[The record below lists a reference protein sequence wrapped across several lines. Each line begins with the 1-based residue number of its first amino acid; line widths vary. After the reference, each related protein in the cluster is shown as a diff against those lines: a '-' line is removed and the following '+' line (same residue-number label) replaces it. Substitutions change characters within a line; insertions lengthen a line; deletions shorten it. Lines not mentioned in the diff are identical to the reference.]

1 MQSVAELVE
10 LPARVAELASLL
22 HKEREARARLEAHFR
37 KADQSSLDALV
48 EDRLEMEAMKLR
60 AEFAAEFPK
69 HRQAI
74 TRLQDSRDA
83 AQAQRI
89 KSIVQSEFQ
98 QLVARE
104 EQSLAA
110 LRAEIRGEVQVQL
123 KDGLGVVCGTQDDWL
138 RELVAEQLAPLQQ
151 RLDAAEAT
159 LQRLQADAA
168 EAAEMEAVVLERLD
182 AVAQAVADEDVVQLP
197 AEVADSILG
206 LRRDVEQLRV
216 ELCTTNRMASQATAK
231 CEAALASLE
240 MTVAETAAQ
249 DKRFQSSEARQI
261 AECQAVRESAD
272 AAVAKMED
280 AVAARL
286 EELDDLVMA
295 HGAKLLRVLSVVGE
309 WEAGLGPQATPAPQ
323 TSDREARVEDPQM
336 LRKMQVEA
344 AKAAEAALKP
354 LAEQLELVDRN
365 ARETVAELA
374 LRLEARPWAH
384 ALDLSDNVDALRSEL
399 AVSLQHIVSA
409 ELLTFVADPCCCP
422 GMQ

>member
-48 EDRLEMEAMKLR
+48 EDRLEREAMKLR

-123 KDGLGVVCGTQDDWL
+123 KDGLGVVRGTQDDWL

-151 RLDAAEAT
+151 RLDAAEAA

-272 AAVAKMED
+272 AAVAKVED

-309 WEAGLGPQATPAPQ
+309 WEAGAPQAPPAPQ
-323 TSDREARVEDPQM
+323 TSDREAGVDDPQT

-374 LRLEARPWAH
+374 LQLEARPWAH

>member
-1 MQSVAELVE
+1 MESVAELVE

-22 HKEREARARLEAHFR
+22 HKEREARARLEAQFR
-37 KADQSSLDALV
+37 KADQSSLDAYV

-69 HRQAI
+69 HRQAV
-74 TRLQDSRDA
+74 TRLQESREV

-89 KSIVQSEFQ
+89 KSIVQSEVQ

-110 LRAEIRGEVQVQL
+110 LRAEMRGEVQVQL

-151 RLDAAEAT
+151 RLDAAEAV
-159 LQRLQADAA
+159 LQRVQADAA
-168 EAAEMEAVVLERLD
+168 EAAEMEVVVLERLD
-182 AVAQAVADEDVVQLP
+182 AVAQAVADENVLQLP

-206 LRRDVEQLRV
+206 LRRDVEELRV
-216 ELCTTNRMASQATAK
+216 QLGTTNRVASQATAK
-231 CEAALASLE
+231 CEATLASLE
-240 MTVAETAAQ
+240 MAVAETAAQ
-249 DKRFQSSEARQI
+249 DERFQSSEARQI
-261 AECQAVRESAD
+261 AECKAVRASMD
-272 AAVAKMED
+272 AAIAKIED

-286 EELDDLVMA
+286 EELDDLCMA
-295 HGAKLLRVLSVVGE
+295 HGAKLLRLLSVVGE
-309 WEAGLGPQATPAPQ
+309 WEAGAPQAATASK
-323 TSDREARVEDPQM
+323 TSDRESGIEDLQTLRQM
-336 LRKMQVEA
+336 QAEA
-344 AKAAEAALKP
+344 AKAAEAAVKP

-365 ARETVAELA
+365 ARETIAELT

-384 ALDLSDNVDALRSEL
+384 ALDLSDQVDALRSEL
-399 AVSLQHIVSA
+399 AVNLQHIVSA
-409 ELLTFVADPCCCP
+409 ELLTFVAAPCCAT

>member
-151 RLDAAEAT
+151 RLDAAEAA

-272 AAVAKMED
+272 AAVAKVED

-309 WEAGLGPQATPAPQ
+309 WEAGAPQATPAPQ
-323 TSDREARVEDPQM
+323 TSDREAGVDDPQT

-374 LRLEARPWAH
+374 LQLEARPWAH